1 MTYKIKIGI
10 FLTAVFG
17 MAFISADKD
26 KYFEIAKNL
35 EIYANVYKEINT
47 NYVDDVDPAQ
57 LMRTG
62 IDAML
67 ASLDPFTNYIS
78 ESQIEFYRINTEG
91 QYNGFGSIVRKIDD
105 YVTIIEAYEES
116 PATKAGLIVGDQII
130 SVNGRSTKGK
140 SVDEVG
146 QMVRGASGTDIQFL
160 IQRPGTDKELEYIL
174 TRDQIV
180 VPNVP
185 YSAMVSDGVGY
196 ISLTTF
202 TQNAGSNVRKA
213 FRALKD
219 ENPDLKGIVLDLRFN
234 GGGLLSEAVNVS
246 NVFIPKGELVATT
259 KGKVID
265 RDQSFRTRLQPV
277 DLEIPVV
284 VLVNK
289 RSASAS
295 EIVSGVL
302 QDYDRA
308 VIMGQR
314 TYGKG
319 LVQRTWDVG
328 YNSKVKITTSK
339 YYIPSGRCIQSV
351 EYSDGEPKDLPDEK
365 RAKFKTR
372 NGRTVLDGGGVTPDV
387 LIEKPEPVPFI
398 ANLTSQNM
406 IFKYCNEYYL
416 KNNQIDSIGEFNFDD
431 IKNFNQFLEGN
442 DFTFTSKSE
451 KRIEEIKEGAKK
463 EQLLEGIEDE
473 LNQVLKTIQKEKEDD
488 LTEFQEEV
496 IDMLEEEIVGRYFF
510 KKGKIQQSL
519 LNDNELQQAIELI
532 NNPQEYQAILTNL

>member
-1 MTYKIKIGI
+1 
-10 FLTAVFG
+10 
-17 MAFISADKD
+17 
-26 KYFEIAKNL
+26 
-35 EIYANVYKEINT
+35 
-47 NYVDDVDPAQ
+47 
-57 LMRTG
+57 
-62 IDAML
+62 
-67 ASLDPFTNYIS
+67 
-78 ESQIEFYRINTEG
+78 
-91 QYNGFGSIVRKIDD
+91 
-105 YVTIIEAYEES
+105 
-116 PATKAGLIVGDQII
+116 
-130 SVNGRSTKGK
+130 
-140 SVDEVG
+140 
-146 QMVRGASGTDIQFL
+146 MVRGASGTDILFSIL
-160 IQRPGTDKELEYIL
+160 RPGEENELEYIL

-185 YSAMVSDGVGY
+185 YADIVSEGIGY

-213 FRALKD
+213 LRSLKEED
-219 ENPDLKGIVLDLRFN
+219 PNLRGVVLDLRFN

-246 NVFIPKGELVATT
+246 NVFIPKGELVAST

-277 DLEIPVV
+277 DLEMPVV

-351 EYSDGEPKDLPDEK
+351 EYANGEPKDLPDEK

-372 NGRTVLDGGGVTPDV
+372 NGRTVLDGGGVTPDKI
-387 LIEKPEPVPFI
+387 IEKPDPAPFV
-398 ANLTSQNM
+398 ANLLSQNM
-406 IFKYCNEYYL
+406 IFKYSNEYFL
-416 KNNQIDSIGEFNFDD
+416 KNTEIDSIGDFNFNDTKD
-431 IKNFNQFLEGN
+431 FNQFLADN
-442 DFTFTSKSE
+442 NFAFTSSSE
-451 KRIEEIKEGAKK
+451 KQIEEIKNKAEK
-463 EQLLEGIEDE
+463 ELLLDGIEDE
-473 LNQVLKTIQKEKEDD
+473 LDQVLKTIQKEKEDD
-488 LTEFQEEV
+488 LNEFREEV
-496 IDMLEEEIVGRYFF
+496 VDLIEEEIVGRYYF

-519 LNDNELQQAIELI
+519 INDNELQSAIALI
-532 NNPQEYQAILTNL
+532 NNPQEYQAILTNP